1 MIIIIRGKA
10 EKHLHFTWNIR
21 SFPASIIWRRRRRRW
36 TLTIMIV
43 DLYVERVRIWNDYY
57 YFTSL
62 SRSDRHAASIQSS
75 CSNTTGGKYFPRA
88 GSRPSTLNLWNHGG
102 PSAVSPV
109 SFVPKRAHYDGFVFL
124 PLALPPFLLPSLF
137 VNNFTFIFTRVY
149 SSPLWCDAYSMK
161 LEGDRVI
168 RCRLRL
174 EGDNDTETFPLCVSS
189 LLLVEMDGKLWIF
202 FEFSHQF
209 Y

>member
-1 MIIIIRGKA
+1 
-10 EKHLHFTWNIR
+10 
-21 SFPASIIWRRRRRRW
+21 
-36 TLTIMIV
+36 MIV

-62 SRSDRHAASIQSS
+62 SEERQTCSEHTIVLLKHNWREIFSKSS
-75 CSNTTGGKYFPRA
+75 S
-88 GSRPSTLNLWNHGG
+88 SSLNIELWNHGG

-109 SFVPKRAHYDGFVFL
+109 SFVPKRAHYDGFIFL

-149 SSPLWCDAYSMK
+149 SSPLWCDGYSNK

-168 RCRLRL
+168 RCRWML
-174 EGDNDTETFPLCVSS
+174 EGDNDPETFPLCVSS
-189 LLLVEMDGKLWIF
+189 LLLVVEIDGKFCI